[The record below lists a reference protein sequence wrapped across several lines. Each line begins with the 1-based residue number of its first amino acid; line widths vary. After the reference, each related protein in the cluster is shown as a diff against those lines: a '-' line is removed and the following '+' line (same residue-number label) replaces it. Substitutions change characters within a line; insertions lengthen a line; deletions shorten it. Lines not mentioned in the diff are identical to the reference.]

1 MYLCMS
7 AYAAMMISKKHIF
20 FIFTVLC
27 LPLCVSAQLVFTP
40 DAWDFG
46 RIEESGGR
54 VSHTFTGV
62 NRGAEP
68 VVVLDVVTS
77 CGCTVPEF
85 SRRPV
90 LPGDSTRVT
99 VTYDPMNRPGR
110 IDRSIAVRVSD
121 SDEDIRLKIVGRVL
135 PRQKSLEEIYPFDMG
150 GGVRLESNFHAFAYV
165 EHGKSVETR
174 IGCVNRS
181 DHPVL
186 VRLAPVETSGALQIE
201 YDELLAAGQTG
212 DIVLRY
218 RLAENSSR
226 YGTMRD
232 ALTMVVDGIPSETLL
247 TTQAVAVDNFDEA
260 VDTASP
266 KAQLPSTIVRFG
278 HVAADSGII
287 SQRVEI
293 RNTGQ
298 APLIVRKAESN
309 IAAVRCRPEGGLM
322 IPAGGSGSITVTFSP
337 SQAAREGAFVSRV
350 FVITNDPAHP
360 MHTIRV
366 NAIID

>member
-1 MYLCMS
+1 MKIRSIPYICL
-7 AYAAMMISKKHIF
+7 
-20 FIFTVLC
+20 
-27 LPLCVSAQLVFTP
+27 LPLALLAFAGVQAQSALRFSAATFDYGEVRE
-40 DAWDFG
+40 D
-46 RIEESGGR
+46 GGAVTCR
-54 VSHTFTGV
+54 FEAV
-62 NRGAEP
+62 NTSDKPLA
-68 VVVLDVVTS
+68 VVEVMTS
-77 CGCTVPEF
+77 CGCTTP
-85 SRRPV
+85 R
-90 LPGDSTRVT
+90 
-99 VTYDPMNRPGR
+99 YDPMNRPGR

>member
-1 MYLCMS
+1 MKIRSIPYICL
-7 AYAAMMISKKHIF
+7 
-20 FIFTVLC
+20 
-27 LPLCVSAQLVFTP
+27 LPLALLAFAGVQAQSALRFSAATFDYGEVRE
-40 DAWDFG
+40 D
-46 RIEESGGR
+46 GGAVTCR
-54 VSHTFTGV
+54 FEAV
-62 NRGAEP
+62 NTSDKPLA
-68 VVVLDVVTS
+68 VVEVMTS
-77 CGCTVPEF
+77 CGCTTPRYD
-85 SRRPV
+85 RRPIQPDGRFE
-90 LPGDSTRVT
+90 LEIR
-99 VTYDPMNRPGR
+99 YDPMNRPGR

-298 APLIVRKAESN
+298 APLIIRKAESN